1 MLDKF
6 KSDAINGLD
15 IVLEQMENLVKK
27 ILAEKQKSLRV
38 ANLLIEEKIQALKNI
53 FRLLCEEFENYFKLK
68 AIRKKNN

>member
-27 ILAEKQKSLRV
+27 ILAEKQQSLRV

-68 AIRKKNN
+68 TSRQKKE